1 MQGTYSASNAPPT
14 SFTMTANNGQT
25 VTCVTG

>member
-1 MQGTYSASNAPPT
+1 MQGTWSSSNAVPT

-25 VTCVTG
+25 VSCTTG